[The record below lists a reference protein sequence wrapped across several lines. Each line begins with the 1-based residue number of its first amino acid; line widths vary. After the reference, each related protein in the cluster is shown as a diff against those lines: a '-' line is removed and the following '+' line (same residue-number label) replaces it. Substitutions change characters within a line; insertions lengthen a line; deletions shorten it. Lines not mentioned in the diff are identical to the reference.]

1 MGFARFAVTG
11 VFAGPVVCAVR
22 GALAAD
28 GGAEVAL
35 KARRPPS
42 THRSAGPATRS
53 IPFADHGGIFDWHAD
68 GTRGIW
74 VQGANRNWFYGT
86 FMSACTG
93 LDRTDAVGFVT
104 NPSGDLDHW
113 SYVVIRGTVPC
124 HFANFTTSEAP
135 PGRG

>member
-1 MGFARFAVTG
+1 MGFARFAVTA
-11 VFAGPVVCAVR
+11 VFAGLLVCAAH

-28 GGAEVAL
+28 GDGSAPKGVTAID
-35 KARRPPS
+35 ASTSRPGD
-42 THRSAGPATRS
+42 AS

-74 VQGANRNWFYGT
+74 VQGTNRKWFYGT

-93 LDRTDAVGFVT
+93 LDHADAVGFVT
-104 NPSGDLDHW
+104 SPSDDLDHW

-135 PGRG
+135 GRG